1 MNDCSKC
8 KFSEEDY
15 IFDEEIGEECVEM
28 SGKVLCINE
37 ENKK

>member
-15 IFDEEIGEECVEM
+15 IFDEEIGEEYPVY
-28 SGKVLCINE
+28 SHSLRGSVD
-37 ENKK
+37 